1 MTDPCVAAARGLMKL
16 ANRLSLAVS
25 SFARGY
31 PRSGCAAP
39 RQTAATALSRR
50 LVLAALLV
58 PLLLFALVAW
68 QDRRSVLR
76 DAQKDVSRM
85 AAIFAQHAQNVF
97 ETHALVA
104 SRVEEWLHGR
114 SWAEISGSES
124 LHRRLDALA
133 RHYPQIGSLW
143 LIDGAGKTRNSSLV
157 FPIAPVDISDRDLF
171 TALRDRDV
179 GTFIGRP
186 VIGRVSG
193 IANFSLAQRRERSSG
208 TFDGLVTVSVLPGYF
223 TEFWKRSSGH
233 PDAMTTLVRDDG
245 VLLARNPPPTEVSAS
260 LPETSPLR
268 LAMARA
274 DAGSYRAV
282 LPIDGVERLFAFQKV
297 EGFPVYLGYGVAVA
311 VALGRWH
318 RHLAVYGG
326 FFALA
331 ALALTAI
338 AILAARRAQRAAVAL
353 HRWRSLA
360 RRLRREIER
369 RAAAEEQL
377 RHSQKMAALG
387 QLASG
392 VVHDFGNLLSIIV
405 GNLELLQLRAIDHR
419 SNRYVEA
426 ALQGAARANGALQ
439 SLLAFARR
447 QPLHA
452 ETFDL
457 GAAIEEVAALAQP
470 ALSREIRLEIAL
482 ASETWPVRADRNQTA
497 LALLNLVLNAR
508 DAMPEGGLLG
518 IETSNLRL
526 AGEIDDLVGD
536 FVALAVTDS
545 GVGIPPEVIPRVFE
559 PFFTTKTAG
568 AGSGLGLSAVYGFA
582 KQSSGTV
589 TIRSAVGTGT
599 VVTLYLPRG
608 IAAPDPALMH
618 QAHAA

>member
-1 MTDPCVAAARGLMKL
+1 MKL
-16 ANRLSLAVS
+16 ANLLSLPVS
-25 SFARGY
+25 SFARRY
-31 PRSGCAAP
+31 PRSGRAAP
-39 RQTAATALSRR
+39 RQTAAAALSRR

-85 AAIFAQHAQNVF
+85 VAIFAQHAQNVF

-104 SRVEEWLHGR
+104 SRVEEWLRGR

-124 LHRRLDALA
+124 LHRQLDALA
-133 RHYPQIGSLW
+133 HQYPQIDSLW
-143 LIDGAGKTRNSSLV
+143 LIDGEGKARNSSLV
-157 FPIAPVDISDRDLF
+157 FPIAPVDISDRDFF

-208 TFDGLVTVSVLPGYF
+208 TFDGLIAVSVLPGYF
-223 TEFWKRSSGH
+223 TEFWKRSSGYSN
-233 PDAMTTLVRDDG
+233 ATTTLVRDDG
-245 VLLARNPPPTEVSAS
+245 VLLARNPPPEEVSAS
-260 LPETSPLR
+260 LPENSPLR
-268 LAMARA
+268 LAIARA

-282 LPIDGVERLFAFQKV
+282 SPIDGVERLFAFQKI
-297 EGFPVYLGYGVAVA
+297 EGLPVYLGYGVGVS

-338 AILAARRAQRAAVAL
+338 AVVAARRAQREAVG

-360 RRLRREIER
+360 RRLHREIER

-405 GNLELLQLRAIDHR
+405 GNLELLQLRAADRR
-419 SNRYVEA
+419 SNRYVET
-426 ALQGAARANGALQ
+426 ALQGAARANSALQ
-439 SLLAFARR
+439 SLLAFAR
-447 QPLHA
+447 
-452 ETFDL
+452 
-457 GAAIEEVAALAQP
+457 
-470 ALSREIRLEIAL
+470 
-482 ASETWPVRADRNQTA
+482 
-497 LALLNLVLNAR
+497 
-508 DAMPEGGLLG
+508 
-518 IETSNLRL
+518 
-526 AGEIDDLVGD
+526 
-536 FVALAVTDS
+536 
-545 GVGIPPEVIPRVFE
+545 
-559 PFFTTKTAG
+559 
-568 AGSGLGLSAVYGFA
+568 
-582 KQSSGTV
+582 
-589 TIRSAVGTGT
+589 
-599 VVTLYLPRG
+599 
-608 IAAPDPALMH
+608 
-618 QAHAA
+618 